1 MSEREALDER
11 RMAQQSDGAE
21 SLPQVSV
28 ITPTYNRRESLLA
41 TLRAL
46 ARQTVA
52 PTSFEALVISD
63 GSTDGTA
70 EACARLDVPYTLRYF
85 EHDHQ
90 GPAAA
95 RNLGVQEARGEL
107 LVFLDDDVVPDDD
120 LIDVYLAH
128 HRQYQH
134 SVAIGPLLPPSDMR
148 LQPWVR
154 WEEKMLLQQYADIA
168 AGKWAPTFR
177 QFYTGNASVSRQEVI
192 AVGGFDPQF
201 LRAEDVELAFR
212 LRDRGLEFH
221 FLPTAR
227 GLHYARRAFR
237 SWFDIPRGYAR
248 ADLLMASEP
257 GQEWILTLMGEEF
270 HYRQPLVRAL
280 AKRCVGHPIRCAV
293 TTHLGAAAARMFATI
308 PLGASE
314 KLAVSLFSTTFNLRY
329 WQALAEE
336 LGAARFWAILAD
348 NPPHK
353 ATAAAPMSSV
363 PSMK

>member
-1 MSEREALDER
+1 MSERETLDER
-11 RMAQQSDGAE
+11 HIVQHAGNE
-21 SLPQVSV
+21 PHVSV

-46 ARQTVA
+46 CRQTVA
-52 PTSFEALVISD
+52 PTIFEVLVISD
-63 GSTDGTA
+63 GAVDGTA
-70 EACARLDVPYTLRYF
+70 EACAHLNVPYTLRYF
-85 EHDHQ
+85 EQDHQ

-95 RNLGVQEARGEL
+95 RNLGVREAHGEL
-107 LVFLDDDVVPDDD
+107 LVFLDDDVVPDDE

-128 HRQYQH
+128 HRQYPR
-134 SVAIGPLLPPSDMR
+134 SVAIGPLLPPSDKR
-148 LQPWVR
+148 LQPWIR

-177 QFYTGNASVSRQEVI
+177 QFYTGNASVPRQDVV

-221 FLPTAR
+221 FLPAAR

-237 SWFDIPRGYAR
+237 SWLDIPCGYAR
-248 ADLLMASEP
+248 ADVLMASEP

-293 TTHLGAAAARMFATI
+293 TNHLAAAAARTFATI
-308 PLGASE
+308 PLEASE
-314 KLAVSLFSTTFNLRY
+314 KLAAGLFSTVFNLRY
-329 WQALAEE
+329 WQALAQE
-336 LGAARFWAILAD
+336 LGTERFWAILAE
-348 NPPHK
+348 NEPHK
-353 ATAAAPMSSV
+353 ATAAEPISSI